1 MSNHCTIYAEMHMI
15 FDNDFDVHS
24 IEKQLGIAP
33 TECKSRNETRI
44 SPLTNNPT
52 LNSRVRK
59 KSSPMRGTWIE
70 IETPEE
76 SRNPFCGRP
85 PCGDV
90 DSGSKQTRQFE
101 FYNYSS
107 IITQDCYQFLFFR

>member
-24 IEKQLGIAP
+24 IAKQLGIAP

-59 KSSPMRGTWIE
+59 KSSPVRGTWIE
-70 IETPEE
+70 ICPVR
-76 SRNPFCGRP
+76 SISPAGKSS

-101 FYNYSS
+101 FYNYST
-107 IITQDCYQFLFFR
+107 IITQDCYQLLFF

>member
-24 IEKQLGIAP
+24 IAKQLGIAP

-59 KSSPMRGTWIE
+59 KSSPVRGTWI
-70 IETPEE
+70 PAA
-76 SRNPFCGRP
+76 
-85 PCGDV
+85 
-90 DSGSKQTRQFE
+90 KQTRQFE
-101 FYNYSS
+101 FCNYSS
-107 IITQDCYQFLFFR
+107 IITQDCYQLLFFR

>member
-24 IEKQLGIAP
+24 IAKQLGIAP

-59 KSSPMRGTWIE
+59 KSSPVRGTWIE
-70 IETPEE
+70 ICPVR
-76 SRNPFCGRP
+76 SISPAG
-85 PCGDV
+85 
-90 DSGSKQTRQFE
+90 K
-101 FYNYSS
+101 SS
-107 IITQDCYQFLFFR
+107 PVRGTWIEISTSL

>member
-24 IEKQLGIAP
+24 IAKQLGIAP

-59 KSSPMRGTWIE
+59 KSSPVRGTWIE
-70 IETPEE
+70 ICPVR
-76 SRNPFCGRP
+76 SISPAGKSSPVRGR
-85 PCGDV
+85 GFRQQKKR
-90 DSGSKQTRQFE
+90 GSLNSVT
-101 FYNYSS
+101 
-107 IITQDCYQFLFFR
+107 IAPL

>member
-24 IEKQLGIAP
+24 IAKQLGIAP

-59 KSSPMRGTWIE
+59 KSSPVRGTWIE
-70 IETPEE
+70 IYFILIDIAIGIVVP
-76 SRNPFCGRP
+76 RA
-85 PCGDV
+85 GDV
-90 DSGSKQTRQFE
+90 DSGSKKTRQFA
-101 FYNYSS
+101 FCNYSS
-107 IITQDCYQFLFFR
+107 IITQDCYQLLFFR

>member
-24 IEKQLGIAP
+24 IAKQLGIAP

-59 KSSPMRGTWIE
+59 KSSPVRGTWIE

-85 PCGDV
+85 PCGGRGFRQQNKR
-90 DSGSKQTRQFE
+90 GSL
-101 FYNYSS
+101 NS
-107 IITQDCYQFLFFR
+107 ITIAPL